1 MYCGLRIK
9 SLKLEGDMKFK
20 ELKDKKHS
28 FFVSVLMGRKLPW
41 VSDFLKVILSG
52 LLFTFKN
59 RLRKSQWGSNYL
71 TKLIKMEKFEEGYL
85 YGVGRLSEWKIKES
99 DGVFGPVFYTSWW
112 SVFGKTC
119 FCALRI
125 KREDAF
131 STLAVIVEN
140 GPEPK
145 TGFGVSDAYYGLAN
159 LACEKND
166 FETAW
171 QYVEIAIR
179 SDESYGYPYYLRA
192 WLSEKLNKGHRLS
205 DLMLAIQSQPD
216 MKDVIF
222 QDEVFKQSPG
232 LLENLNIKLMKSGTV
247 G

>member
-1 MYCGLRIK
+1 LHFKGFKLGDDL
-9 SLKLEGDMKFK
+9 LKYEDFR
-20 ELKDKKHS
+20 DKKYP
-28 FFVSVLMGRKLPW
+28 FFVSFLMGEKLPW
-41 VSDFLKVILSG
+41 VFNLIKFFLNVF
-52 LLFTFKN
+52 LFPFKTT
-59 RLRKSQWGSNYL
+59 LRKKYWASNYV
-71 TKLIKMEKFEEGYL
+71 TKLIKEEKFEKGYQF
-85 YGVGRLSEWKIKES
+85 GVDRLSEWDTKC
-99 DGVFGPVFYTSWW
+99 DGIFGPVNYTSWW
-112 SVFGKTC
+112 SVFGKAC

-125 KREDAF
+125 KREGTF
-131 STLAVIVEN
+131 STLALIVEK

-145 TGFGVSDAYYGLAN
+145 IGFGVSDAYYGLAN

-171 QYVEIAIR
+171 QYVEKAI
-179 SDESYGYPYYLRA
+179 DFDASYGYPHYLRA
-192 WLSEKLNKGHRLS
+192 WLSEKLNRGHQLN
-205 DLMLAIQSQPD
+205 DLILAIQSQPD